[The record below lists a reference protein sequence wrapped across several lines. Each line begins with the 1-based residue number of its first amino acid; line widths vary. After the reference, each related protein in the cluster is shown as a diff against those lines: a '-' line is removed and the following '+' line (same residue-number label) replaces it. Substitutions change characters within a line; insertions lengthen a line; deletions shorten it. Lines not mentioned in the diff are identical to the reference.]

1 MEPIAILAAVAA
13 LFGGYKVW
21 ESSSQKRAEQ
31 RKRLA
36 IEAEKTRKLEYANE
50 QITKFEK
57 WLTPV
62 LVIDS
67 NIWMNESYDSFFRC
81 LHWACLRKK
90 YKVELFGV
98 QFDEISNIK
107 KAVSYGDPRNSRA
120 RTAINRVER
129 LQKAGFLNVTP
140 ITIDSARGAYAD
152 PTIVKILAQKS
163 REGRECT
170 LFSDDKELRVRV
182 RQNLM
187 NNAEADWTIVELES
201 YIGTCTK
208 IVEGMQVITERRE
221 LERKRREEEHA
232 KQEELRKKEEERI
245 KKEEDLRQ
253 ILERMKSLKPKSE
266 QAGTGQPATRP
277 ESKSEGGDKPLPET
291 EERSR

>member
-1 MEPIAILAAVAA
+1 MEPITILAAAAA
-13 LFGGYKVW
+13 LFGGYKAW
-21 ESSSQKRAEQ
+21 ESSSQKKEKE

-50 QITKFEK
+50 QIANFEK

-67 NIWMNESYDSFFRC
+67 NIWMNQFYDSFFQC
-81 LHWACLRKK
+81 LRWACERKK

-120 RTAINRVER
+120 RIAINRVEH
-129 LQKAGFLNVTP
+129 LQKAKFLKVTP

-163 REGRECT
+163 REGRQCT

-182 RQNLM
+182 RQHLM
-187 NNAEADWTIVELES
+187 DNAEADWKIVELENH
-201 YIGTCTK
+201 IGICTK
-208 IVEGMQVITERRE
+208 IVEGLEVIKERIE
-221 LERKRREEEHA
+221 LERKRREEERA
-232 KQEELRKKEEERI
+232 KQEKIREKEEER
-245 KKEEDLRQ
+245 LRQ
-253 ILERMKSLKPKSE
+253 LLERIKPQKQKSE
-266 QAGTGQPATRP
+266 QSGTEQPATRP
-277 ESKSEGGDKPLPET
+277 ESKSEGK
-291 EERSR
+291 ERSQPVAEGRSR

>member
-1 MEPIAILAAVAA
+1 MEPIAILVTAVA
-13 LFGGYKVW
+13 LFGGYKALQF
-21 ESSSQKRAEQ
+21 SSQEEEEK

-50 QITKFEK
+50 QIAEFEN

-62 LVIDS
+62 LVVDS
-67 NIWMNESYDSFFRC
+67 NIWMNESYNSFFRC

-107 KAVSYGDPRNSRA
+107 KSVSYGDPRNYRA
-120 RTAINRVER
+120 RIAINRVEH
-129 LQKAGFLNVTP
+129 LQKAGFLKVIP

-152 PTIVKILAQKS
+152 PIIVSILAQKS
-163 REGRECT
+163 REGRQCT

-182 RQNLM
+182 RQHLM
-187 NNAEADWTIVELES
+187 DNAEAEWKIVELES
-201 YIGTCTK
+201 YIGTCD
-208 IVEGMQVITERRE
+208 IIAEGLQVIIERQE
-221 LERKRREEEHA
+221 LERKKREEEQA

-245 KKEEDLRQ
+245 KKEEELRDLP
-253 ILERMKSLKPKSE
+253 ERVKSQKPKSE
-266 QAGTGQPATRP
+266 QDGTGQLAICP
-277 ESKSEGGDKPLPET
+277 ESKSECSDKPQPES